1 LREWVESQLA
11 IFSQTGDPRDFAQ
24 HLRDQVDAAQLYCV
38 DEDQDC
44 FENALGFLDDIEV
57 TREGEFLIVKTAV
70 GLFCGWDY
78 SAYVYAWRSGKWDRV
93 WENEQNTY
101 TQKDY
106 APQVIQ
112 GVHISQPDKD
122 GNRLILT
129 LGTPGGCIPGY
140 IPLYYRAWQIKP
152 DFSASKLVLDAK
164 ETVLD
169 GYPPVH
175 GKVGPDDVLIEF
187 TVGGIAYGEN
197 HKAIRHFEIRNQRE

>member
-1 LREWVESQLA
+1 MLSGFESLRPSFTVKFLALILFLIQPFQLPVPQLATIKSTLMSLRDNYDDHRQTKGAAPELTIAKHQLREWVESQLA

-93 WENEQNTY
+93 WEN
-101 TQKDY
+101 
-106 APQVIQ
+106 
-112 GVHISQPDKD
+112 
-122 GNRLILT
+122 
-129 LGTPGGCIPGY
+129 
-140 IPLYYRAWQIKP
+140 
-152 DFSASKLVLDAK
+152 
-164 ETVLD
+164 
-169 GYPPVH
+169 
-175 GKVGPDDVLIEF
+175 
-187 TVGGIAYGEN
+187 
-197 HKAIRHFEIRNQRE
+197 